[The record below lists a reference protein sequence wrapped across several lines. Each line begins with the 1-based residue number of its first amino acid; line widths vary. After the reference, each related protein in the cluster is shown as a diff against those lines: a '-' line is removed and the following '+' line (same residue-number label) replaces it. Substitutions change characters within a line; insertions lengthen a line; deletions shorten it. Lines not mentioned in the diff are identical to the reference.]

1 VRAARVDGGARLRW
15 PPQPAGGA
23 EKGGQVVDVGQDAL
37 AARPFGQA
45 GFSVPPISV
54 GCAPL
59 GNMPEAFAYGV
70 SEDDALA
77 TVRAALDGPFPFI
90 DTAALYGDGES
101 ERRIGVVL
109 RERGGLPTNAVLQT
123 KQGRDPRDN
132 DYSGETV
139 KRRMVRSLEL
149 LGLDRIEVVYLHD
162 PEWTTFEAAMAPG
175 GPVEVLQ
182 RFKEEGVIGRLGVAG
197 GPIPVEIQYVE
208 TGIFDAVIT
217 HNRYTLLN
225 RSADPLLTLAH
236 DRGLAV
242 LNAAPYGSGMLAKG
256 PDAYPRYAY
265 QDAPSEMLDRVRRI
279 AAICERHGVPLP
291 AVALQFSTRDPRIC
305 NTIVGMS
312 KPERIAQT
320 VDYLTT
326 PIPAALWDDLADV
339 PFDAADPE
347 VNRFK
352 R

>member
-1 VRAARVDGGARLRW
+1 MTAAPDA
-15 PPQPAGGA
+15 A
-23 EKGGQVVDVGQDAL
+23 AL
-37 AARPFGQA
+37 ARKPFGHA
-45 GFSVPPISV
+45 GFDVPPIAV

-77 TVRAALDGPFPFI
+77 TVRAALASPIPYI

-101 ERRIGVVL
+101 ERRVGLVL
-109 RERGGLPTNAVLQT
+109 RELGGMPVNAVLQT
-123 KQGRDPRDN
+123 KQGRNPQTN

-139 KRRMVRSLEL
+139 KRRMERSLAL

-175 GPVEVLQ
+175 GPVEALQ
-182 RFKEEGVIGRLGVAG
+182 RFKEQGAIGYLGVAG
-197 GPIPVEIQYVE
+197 GPIDLEIRYVE

-225 RSADPLLTLAH
+225 RSADPLLKLASE
-236 DRGLAV
+236 RGLAL
-242 LNAAPYGSGMLAKG
+242 LNAAPYGSGVLAKG

-265 QDAPSEMLDRVRRI
+265 QDAPAEMIDRVRQI
-279 AAICERHGVPLP
+279 AAICDRHHVPL
-291 AVALQFSTRDPRIC
+291 AAAALQFSTRDPRITA
-305 NTIVGMS
+305 TIVGMS
-312 KPERIAQT
+312 RPERIQQT
-320 VDYLTT
+320 IDYATH
-326 PIPAALWDDLADV
+326 PIPDALWEELAAV
-339 PFDAADPE
+339 PFAMDNPE
-347 VNRFK
+347 ENRYK

>member
-1 VRAARVDGGARLRW
+1 MTATDR
-15 PPQPAGGA
+15 
-23 EKGGQVVDVGQDAL
+23 DAL
-37 AARPFGQA
+37 VWKPFGRA
-45 GFSVPPISV
+45 GFGVPPVSV
-54 GCAPL
+54 GCAPI

-70 SEDDALA
+70 SDEDAYA
-77 TVRAALDGPFPFI
+77 TVRAALDSSIPYI

-101 ERRIGVVL
+101 ERRVGVVL
-109 RERGGLPTNAVLQT
+109 RERGGLPQGALLQT
-123 KQGRDPRDN
+123 KQGRNPTTN

-139 KRRMVRSLEL
+139 KRRMERSLEL

-182 RFKEEGVIGRLGVAG
+182 GFKEQGVIGHLGVAG
-197 GPIPVEIQYVE
+197 GPIPLEIQYVE

-236 DRGLAV
+236 EKGLAV

-265 QDAPSEMLDRVRRI
+265 QDAPEEMVARVRRL
-279 AAICERHGVPLP
+279 AEICERHGVPLA
-291 AVALQFSTRDPRIC
+291 AVALQFSTRDPRIT

-312 KPERIAQT
+312 RPERIAQT
-320 VDYLTT
+320 LEYLTT
-326 PIPAALWDDLADV
+326 PIPQELWAELASV
-339 PFDAADPE
+339 PFDAEDPE
-347 VNRFK
+347 VNRWK
-352 R
+352 